1 MSNKSN
7 KYGYVGP
14 EVTQAFKANKGIFDI
29 AGINNLVSENKWTNF
44 GQLELIHTEN
54 VSAGTSLYEFTE
66 AIGNFDTSYNVHLLT
81 MNNWV
86 ASADNTIPTIYAYE
100 AGVLR
105 TGGYQIAMQGG
116 RPNGFSEYKN
126 SWSPNGIAHVGSGQ
140 DNASTSSSNGYV
152 FFHNLTDSTKF
163 SFATF
168 HWSYIYYTD
177 VYEMNYGSG
186 SIGGA
191 SYVNGIRLF
200 PNGGTFAADLSL
212 YGIRYS

>member
-1 MSNKSN
+1 MA
-7 KYGYVGP
+7 
-14 EVTQAFKANKGIFDI
+14 E
-29 AGINNLVSENKWTNF
+29 INNLVSQDKWTAP

-86 ASADNTIPTIYAYE
+86 ASADNTIPVIYCYE
-100 AGVLR
+100 SGVLR

-116 RPNGFSEYKN
+116 RANNTFSEYKN

-152 FFHNLTDSTKF
+152 YFYNLADSSKH
-163 SFATF
+163 SHATY

-177 VYEMNYGSG
+177 IYEMNYGG
-186 SIGGA
+186 GRIGGI
-191 SYVNGIRLF
+191 SYVDGIRIL
-200 PNGGTFAADLSL
+200 PNGGTFSADLSL